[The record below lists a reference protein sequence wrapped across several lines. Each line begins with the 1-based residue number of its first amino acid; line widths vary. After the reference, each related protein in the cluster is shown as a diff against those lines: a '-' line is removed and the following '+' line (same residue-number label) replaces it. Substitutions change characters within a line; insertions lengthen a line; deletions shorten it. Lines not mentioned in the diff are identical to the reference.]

1 MSGPWLASK
10 RKDEIQVTE
19 SPYTSLLA
27 LNCGS
32 SSIKFALFTP
42 DFERSFSGLVE
53 AIGHG
58 QSPKLKTSTGDARE
72 FGGSDQTHADVLPR
86 LINEI
91 ILPRAGTISGVG
103 HRIVHG
109 GERFNAPVRI
119 DPEVRAG
126 IAELAPLAPGHQPH
140 NLAGIDATTH
150 ALPGVPQIACF
161 DTAFHAGIPAVR
173 REMALPRRYAREGLI
188 RYGFHGLSYEHVAT
202 KLPGLGVSPGRVI
215 ACHLGNGCS
224 VCGMIDGVSQWTSMG
239 FTPLDGLMMGQR
251 PGRLDPGAVLWL
263 VEQHGG
269 DTAAV
274 SKLFYHQSGLS
285 GVSGLSGDMRT
296 LMASDQPDSAFAIK
310 MFVDR
315 LVQEIGAAA
324 ASLGGVDA
332 LVFSGGIGENA
343 SPIRAM
349 TIQKLEW
356 LGFKLDPSSNDS
368 RAERLTTADSVRQ
381 AFVVEADEERIIA
394 QAISSLLG

>member
-1 MSGPWLASK
+1 MI
-10 RKDEIQVTE
+10 D
-19 SPYTSLLA
+19 SPHNTLLA

-42 DFERSFSGLVE
+42 DFQRSFSGLVE

-58 QSPKLKTSTGDARE
+58 QTPKLKTSAGDNME
-72 FGGSDQTHADVLPR
+72 FGGPDQDHASVLPR
-86 LINEI
+86 LIDEI

-119 DPEVRAG
+119 TPAIRQG
-126 IAELAPLAPGHQPH
+126 IAELTPLAPGHQPH
-140 NLAGIDATTH
+140 NLAGIDAATR
-150 ALPGVPQIACF
+150 ALPGVPQVACF
-161 DTAFHAGIPAVR
+161 DTAFHSGIATVR
-173 REMALPRRYAREGLI
+173 REMPLPRSYARNGLI
-188 RYGFHGLSYEHVAT
+188 RYGFHGLSYEHVAAN
-202 KLPGLGVSPGRVI
+202 LPGLGFASGRVI

-224 VCGMIDGVSQWTSMG
+224 ICGMIDGVSRWTSMG

-263 VEQHGG
+263 IEQHGG

-296 LMASDQPDSAFAIK
+296 LLASDQPDAAFAVE

-315 LVQEIGAAA
+315 LVQEIGGAAA
-324 ASLGGVDA
+324 GLGGVDA
-332 LVFSGGIGENA
+332 LIFSGGIGENA
-343 SPIRAM
+343 APVRAM
-349 TIQKLEW
+349 VLEKLEW
-356 LGFKLDPSSNDS
+356 LGFNLDGAANS
-368 RAERLTTADSVRQ
+368 AGEKRLTTGESERH
-381 AFVVEADEERIIA
+381 AFIVEADEERIIA
-394 QAISSLLG
+394 QEVAGLLD

>member
-1 MSGPWLASK
+1 MLTRRDA
-10 RKDEIQVTE
+10 IQMTE
-19 SPYTSLLA
+19 STHSSLLA

-32 SSIKFALFTP
+32 SSIKFAIFTP

-58 QSPKLKTSTGDARE
+58 QMPRLKTSTGDTME
-72 FGGSDQTHADVLPR
+72 FGGPDQGHAEVLPR
-86 LINEI
+86 LITDI
-91 ILPRAGTISGVG
+91 ILPRAGAISGVG

-109 GERFNAPVRI
+109 GKRFNAPVRVT
-119 DPEVRAG
+119 PEVRAG
-126 IAELAPLAPGHQPH
+126 IAELTPLAPGHQPH
-140 NLAGIDATTH
+140 NLAGIDAATK

-161 DTAFHAGIPAVR
+161 DTAFHAGIAAVR
-173 REMALPRRYAREGLI
+173 REMPLPRRYARDGLI
-188 RYGFHGLSYEHVAT
+188 RYGFHGLSYEHVAAN
-202 KLPGLGVSPGRVI
+202 LPGLGMPEGRVI

-224 VCGMIDGVSQWTSMG
+224 ICGMVDGASRWTSMG

-269 DTAAV
+269 DTGAV

-296 LMASDQPDSAFAIK
+296 LLASDQPDAAFAIE

-324 ASLGGVDA
+324 ASLGGIDA

-343 SPIRAM
+343 APIRAM
-349 TIQKLEW
+349 VLEKLEW
-356 LGFKLDPSSNDS
+356 LGFRLDPAANAAKS
-368 RAERLTTADSVRQ
+368 ERLTTADSVRQ

-394 QAISSLLG
+394 RAVAVLLD

>member
-1 MSGPWLASK
+1 MSETPHTG
-10 RKDEIQVTE
+10 
-19 SPYTSLLA
+19 LLA

-32 SSIKFALFTP
+32 SSIKFALFTS

-58 QSPKLKTSTGDARE
+58 QTPRLKTSDGETME
-72 FGGSDQTHADVLPR
+72 FDSADQGHAEVLPR
-86 LINEI
+86 LINDI
-91 ILPRAGTISGVG
+91 ILPRAVAITGVG

-109 GERFNAPVRI
+109 GERFSAPVTVN
-119 DPEVRAG
+119 PEIRAG
-126 IAELAPLAPGHQPH
+126 IAELMPFAPGHQPH
-140 NLAGIDATTH
+140 NLAGIDAATE

-161 DTAFHAGIPAVR
+161 DTAFHANVPVVR
-173 REMALPRRYAREGLI
+173 REMPLPRSYAQNGLI
-188 RYGFHGLSYEHVAT
+188 RYGFHGLSYEHVAAS
-202 KLPGLGVSPGRVI
+202 LAGLGLSGKRVI

-224 VCGMIDGVSQWTSMG
+224 ICGMIDGESIWTSMG

-263 VEQHGG
+263 AEQHGG
-269 DTAAV
+269 DLAAV
-274 SKLFYHQSGLS
+274 SKLLYHHSGLS

-296 LMASDQPDSAFAIK
+296 LLASDKPDAAFAVE

-332 LVFSGGIGENA
+332 IVFSGGIGENA
-343 SPIRAM
+343 APVRAM
-349 TIQKLEW
+349 ALQKLEW
-356 LGFKLDPSSNDS
+356 LGFSLDPRANDA
-368 RAERLTTADSVRQ
+368 RAQRLTTAGSQRH
-381 AFVVEADEERIIA
+381 AFVVTADEERIIA
-394 QAISSLLG
+394 QATARLLD

>member
-1 MSGPWLASK
+1 MNG
-10 RKDEIQVTE
+10 
-19 SPYTSLLA
+19 SPHASLLA

-42 DFERSFSGLVE
+42 EFERVFSGLVE

-58 QSPKLKTSTGDARE
+58 QTPRLKTSAGETTE
-72 FGGSDQTHADVLPR
+72 FGGTGQGHADVLPR
-86 LINEI
+86 LISDI
-91 ILPRAGTISGVG
+91 ILPRAGAISGVG

-109 GERFNAPVRI
+109 GERFKAPVRI
-119 DPEVRAG
+119 NPDIRAG
-126 IAELAPLAPGHQPH
+126 IAELTPLAPGHQPH
-140 NLAGIDATTH
+140 NLAGIDAAMQ

-161 DTAFHAGIPAVR
+161 DTAFHASLPAVR
-173 REMALPRRYAREGLI
+173 REMALPRRYARDGLL
-188 RYGFHGLSYEHVAT
+188 RYGFHGLSYEHVAAS
-202 KLPGLGVSPGRVI
+202 LAGLELSGKRVI

-224 VCGMIDGVSQWTSMG
+224 ICGMADGTSLWTSMG

-263 VEQHGG
+263 IEQHGG
-269 DTAAV
+269 DTGAV

-296 LMASDQPDSAFAIK
+296 LLASDQPDSAFAVE

-324 ASLGGVDA
+324 AGLGGVDA
-332 LVFSGGIGENA
+332 IVFSGGIGENA
-343 SPIRAM
+343 APIRAM
-349 TIQKLEW
+349 TLQRLEW
-356 LGFKLDPSSNDS
+356 FGFDLDSAAN
-368 RAERLTTADSVRQ
+368 AAGEKRLTTPDSPRQ
-381 AFVVEADEERIIA
+381 AFIVEADEEHIIA
-394 QAISSLLG
+394 QAVACLLA

>member
-1 MSGPWLASK
+1 M
-10 RKDEIQVTE
+10 TE
-19 SPYTSLLA
+19 STHSSLLA

-58 QSPKLKTSTGDARE
+58 QTPRLKTSTGETME
-72 FGGSDQTHADVLPR
+72 FGGPDQGHAEVLPR
-86 LINEI
+86 LINDI
-91 ILPRAGTISGVG
+91 ILPRAGEISGVG

-109 GERFNAPVRI
+109 GERFNAPVRVTQEI
-119 DPEVRAG
+119 RAG
-126 IAELAPLAPGHQPH
+126 IAELTPLAPGHQPH
-140 NLAGIDATTH
+140 NLAGIDAAAK

-161 DTAFHAGIPAVR
+161 DTAFHSGIAPVR
-173 REMALPRRYAREGLI
+173 REMPLPRSYARDGLI
-188 RYGFHGLSYEHVAT
+188 RYGFHGLSYEHVAAN
-202 KLPGLGVSPGRVI
+202 LPGLGVPEGRVI

-224 VCGMIDGVSQWTSMG
+224 ICGMIDGASRWTSMG

-263 VEQHGG
+263 VDQHGG
-269 DTAAV
+269 DTGAV

-296 LMASDQPDSAFAIK
+296 LLASDQPDAAFAIA

-324 ASLGGVDA
+324 TSIGGIDA
-332 LVFSGGIGENA
+332 LIFSGGIGENA
-343 SPIRAM
+343 APIRAM
-349 TIQKLEW
+349 VLEKLEW
-356 LGFKLDPSSNDS
+356 LGFRIDPSANDAKS
-368 RAERLTTADSVRQ
+368 ERLTAADSVKQ
-381 AFVVEADEERIIA
+381 AFIVEADEERIIA
-394 QAISSLLG
+394 RAVAGLLD